1 MDTSTKF
8 KPVRSVVTPAGGR
21 LTIYREEW
29 VVFDADKKRREQ
41 ERNLEEIENHKTDV
55 WDD

>member
-1 MDTSTKF
+1 
-8 KPVRSVVTPAGGR
+8 VTPAGGR

>member
-29 VVFDADKKRREQ
+29 VVFDTDKKRREQ